1 MEEETPKY
9 QIFLSTSPDVQ
20 RSSQAVLID
29 TPDDKYQCIY
39 SGEGTLV
46 DSLFIPAIMH
56 NQVQKGNVY
65 LLTHPDD
72 YEAGMYSGL
81 TAKEDP
87 QWAQS
92 RNSY

>member
-1 MEEETPKY
+1 MESEPPKF
-9 QIFLSTSPDVQ
+9 QIYLSTSPDVQ

-39 SGEGTLV
+39 TGEGTLV
-46 DSLFIPAIMH
+46 DELFIPAIMH

-72 YEAGMYSGL
+72 YSSGMYDGIGD
-81 TAKEDP
+81 KGVQP
-87 QWAQS
+87 
-92 RNSY
+92 

>member
-1 MEEETPKY
+1 MDEAPKY
-9 QIFLSTSPDVQ
+9 QIYLSTSPEVQ

-39 SGEGTLV
+39 TGEGTLT

-56 NQVQKGNVY
+56 NHVQKGNVY

-72 YEAGMYSGL
+72 YEGGMYDGL
-81 TAKEDP
+81 KTKEEP
-87 QWAQS
+87 Q
-92 RNSY
+92 

>member
-1 MEEETPKY
+1 MENEPPKF
-9 QIFLSTSPDVQ
+9 QIYLSTSSDVQ

-39 SGEGTLV
+39 TGEGTLV
-46 DSLFIPAIMH
+46 DELFIPAIMH

-72 YEAGMYSGL
+72 YDAGYYDAL
-81 TAKEDP
+81 KPKEDP
-87 QWAQS
+87 Q
-92 RNSY
+92 